1 MYIRCQCAPLYRGS
15 KTDKQGSVV
24 LRADYRATTFTNDRK
39 NQRHSI
45 KGINGSHCTTLDRC
59 TSKGDERCPFSCS
72 IFLDSSGYYL
82 KTATNSFLHQ
92 FHARRDHIRTST
104 TLLDA
109 DKNRIQGD
117 LSSARAKTG
126 VAANLHYVRSGR
138 QGTKS
143 ILSHAQIK
151 ALLKKNPH
159 QVDGNDADESMNGSG
174 EIEDLYQFL
183 EKSGNHY
190 VSLLARVVP
199 EASDPSFS
207 DSPSI
212 ADSPCQP
219 TQIDSPPKTVL
230 INETWLGHIKTRRT
244 LSLQQMKNK
253 TCFVWYQT
261 INGYYPSLTPRR

>member
-1 MYIRCQCAPLYRGS
+1 LI
-15 KTDKQGSVV
+15 VV
-24 LRADYRATTFTNDRK
+24 PQKETSAV
-39 NQRHSI
+39 HS
-45 KGINGSHCTTLDRC
+45 HVL
-59 TSKGDERCPFSCS
+59 F
-72 IFLDSSGYYL
+72 FLDSSGYYL

-109 DKNRIQGD
+109 DLNQIQGN

-143 ILSHAQIK
+143 ILSHTQIK

-159 QVDGNDADESMNGSG
+159 QVDGNDADKSMNGSG
-174 EIEDLYQFL
+174 EIGDIYQFL
-183 EKSGNHY
+183 EKPGSHY

-230 INETWLGHIKTRRT
+230 FNETRLGHTKDQEDIVMQK
-244 LSLQQMKNK
+244 MKNK
-253 TCFVWYQT
+253 ACFAWYQT
-261 INGYYPSLTPRR
+261 IDGYYPSLTPRR